1 MLFMAEKSRKERVS
15 DQFLHVETKDGASFN
30 GLMMPGSDDS
40 ILVLKLW
47 SGYNVGVIRKNI
59 VKLTKIQG
67 QKKVAEKVEKKALK
81 MDTSLPTIAIL
92 HTGGTIASEID
103 YETGGVVARFTPEEL
118 LAMFPEIQNFAQIK
132 SSQVMSMMSEDMRFS
147 HYQLL
152 AKAVEKEIRKGVAG
166 VIIGHGTDTL
176 AITAAALSFMFD
188 HLPIPVI
195 FVGAQR
201 SSDRGGTDA
210 YLNMLNAAYFITHG
224 NFKGVG
230 LCMHATT
237 NDEDCVILPATKT
250 KKLHTSRRDAFQPVN
265 ALPIARVNVKQ
276 KKIEYVQAHHP
287 GTTGKLTLRD
297 GFEEKVAVIK
307 AYPNMFSHFIDT
319 AIEKKYKGIVLEGSG
334 IGQAPTNIKE
344 NLPVYNSL
352 KKFIGSGGV
361 VVLTSNCI
369 FGEVHP
375 YIYKNCRRL
384 QEIGVIFGK
393 DMLTETALVKLA
405 WLLGN
410 YPKKEVAHLMTEN
423 LKGEINSRLLYQE
436 LP

>member
-1 MLFMAEKSRKERVS
+1 MAEKSRKERVS

-118 LAMFPEIQNFAQIK
+118 LAMFPEIKNFAQIT

-147 HYQLL
+147 HYQLI
-152 AKAVEKEIRKGVAG
+152 AKAVEKEIKKGVAG
-166 VIIGHGTDTL
+166 VIVGHGTDTL